1 MKSLSYLI
9 IPILII
15 TSCGNDS
22 LQVVINDT
30 NLELAL
36 VKLDLDNEVDG
47 VLTISDQIKELE
59 KIDLSES
66 GIVNANILIY
76 FKNLTKL
83 NLGENDLTSIDLSQN
98 KNLTKLYLSNND
110 LTSIDLSQN
119 KNLTNLSLSYNDLTS
134 IDLSQ
139 NKNLTNLNLS
149 YNDLT
154 YISLSQNENLTNLNL
169 SNNDLT
175 YISLSQN
182 KNLTNLDLSWNDL
195 TSIYLYENNSLK
207 SVDIS
212 NNNIK
217 NLRFI
222 HCTALEEIYALSN
235 PIQTV
240 DINASFNLKYFEIPY
255 SNSMW
260 HKELQDICF
269 KNNQIKLEEENA
281 GWNWNIILL
290 VIIAILILN
299 STTILSETRGYISK
313 LKEDPSSAVRKRKKK
328 RKSMTCPRCYG
339 KGFVD
344 LNDIKRLGMEG
355 KWSQG
360 YCRYCDGEG
369 DVKKGQTK
377 ELDPLRYFS

>member
-98 KNLTKLYLSNND
+98 KNLTELYLHS
-110 LTSIDLSQN
+110 
-119 KNLTNLSLSYNDLTS
+119 NDLTS

-154 YISLSQNENLTNLNL
+154 SIDLSQNKNLTELSLFSNDLTSIDLSQNKNLTELRLFRNDLTSIDLSQNENLTNLNL
-169 SNNDLT
+169 SYNDLT
-175 YISLSQN
+175 YIS
-182 KNLTNLDLSWNDL
+182 
-195 TSIYLYENNSLK
+195 LYENNSLK

-222 HCTALEEIYALSN
+222 HCTALEEIYALHN

-255 SNSMW
+255 SNSIW

-269 KNNQIKLEEENA
+269 KNNLEENA

-299 STTILSETRGYISK
+299 ATTILSETRGYISK
-313 LKEDPSSAVRKRKKK
+313 LREDGSSAVRKRKKK

-355 KWSQG
+355 RWSQG
-360 YCRYCDGEG
+360 YCKYCDGEG